1 MANQVELPEDT
12 SREDLALKI
21 KKLDEE
27 MALKKAQHQHKVKQD
42 EAQNQLK
49 EKDLEIKRI
58 NKNKTTK

>member
-42 EAQNQLK
+42 GVQNQLK

>member
-1 MANQVELPEDT
+1 
-12 SREDLALKI
+12 
-21 KKLDEE
+21 